1 MADISHTQYNTG
13 ITKKY
18 HDNGDGT
25 HSEQVYVG
33 GEAALPAGT
42 AIIGAT
48 KDAGPNQTV
57 VRTYTASA
65 DLTTAAAITAAPA
78 SGQKIVL
85 MDVLISVSIATVV
98 TIEMETSANV
108 LAGFHMPANS
118 TLQITPRG
126 WLKGD
131 AADKKIFAKSTVA
144 GAVKFT
150 AVYFSEA

>member
-1 MADISHTQYNTG
+1 MANEAV
-13 ITKKY
+13 
-18 HDNGDGT
+18 NGLAGHYRKTDGAGSVADPFIE
-25 HSEQVYVG
+25 HVVVDSIG
-33 GEAALPAGT
+33 GGTT
-42 AIIGAT
+42 AIGTT
-48 KDAGPNQTV
+48 KDGGPSQTIT
-57 VRTYTASA
+57 RTYTASA
-65 DLTTAAAITAAPA
+65 DLTTAAAITAAPT

-85 MDVLISVSIATVV
+85 MDVLISVSVATVV
-98 TIEMETSANV
+98 TLEMETSANV

-126 WLKGD
+126 WIKGD

>member
-1 MADISHTQYNTG
+1 MADISQTQYNTG
-13 ITKKY
+13 IAKKY

-25 HSEQVYVG
+25 YSEVVYTG
-33 GEAALPAGT
+33 GAAALPAGT
-42 AIIGAT
+42 SVIGAT
-48 KDAGPNQTV
+48 KDAGPSQTIT
-57 VRTYTASA
+57 RTYTASA
-65 DLTTAAAITAAPA
+65 DMTTAAAITAAPA

-85 MDVLISVSIATVV
+85 MDVLISVSVATVI
-98 TIEMETSANV
+98 TLEMETSANV

-126 WLKGD
+126 WIKGD